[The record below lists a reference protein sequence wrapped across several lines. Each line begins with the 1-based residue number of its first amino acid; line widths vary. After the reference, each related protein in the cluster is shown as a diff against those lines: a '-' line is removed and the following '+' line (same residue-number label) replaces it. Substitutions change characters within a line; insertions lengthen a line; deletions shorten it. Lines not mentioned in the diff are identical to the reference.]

1 MLSKTLSPALADE
14 LARYREDR
22 DALILAHSYQPSW
35 VKEIADVVGDS
46 LALARSA
53 ALSSH
58 RTLVMC
64 GVRFMAETAKLLA
77 PDRRVLL
84 PTPEAGCS
92 LADAITVEDLQTWR
106 DAHPEAL
113 VVAYVN
119 TSAAVKALA
128 DICCTSANAI
138 EIVETIP
145 RDREVLMVPDFFL
158 GSWVREVTGRERL
171 SVWMGECHV
180 HAEIS
185 PQALRAKMAQHPEAE
200 VFVHP
205 ECGCSTPA
213 LWYAPELPRRPKLL
227 STSQM
232 LTRSRTTTAR
242 SVLVATEVGLLDDL
256 RRANPDVEFLAVNP
270 EARCPYMNLCTPE
283 GLVASLRE
291 GTEEIVLDPTVIEA
305 AACSVRRML
314 DPSSAP
320 WINR

>member
-1 MLSKTLSPALADE
+1 MPAAVAAE
-14 LARYREDR
+14 VAHYREIN

-35 VKEIADVVGDS
+35 VKELADVVGDS
-46 LALARSA
+46 LALARA
-53 ALSSH
+53 AAQSSQ

-77 PDRRVLL
+77 PDRTVLL

-92 LADAITVEDLQTWR
+92 LADAITPDDLQRWR
-106 DAHPEAL
+106 DAHPGAL

-128 DICCTSANAI
+128 DICCTSANAV

-145 RDREVLMVPDFFL
+145 RHREVLMVPDFFL
-158 GSWVREVTGRERL
+158 GSWVKEVTGRERL
-171 SVWMGECHV
+171 RVWMGECHV

-185 PQALRAKMAQHPEAE
+185 PQALRAKITAHPDAE

-213 LWYAPELPRRPKLL
+213 LWHSSTLPRRAQLL

-232 LTRSRTTTAR
+232 LARSRTTTAR

-256 RRANPDVEFLAVNP
+256 RRANPAVEFLPVNP

-283 GLVASLRE
+283 RLLAALRD
-291 GTEEIVLDPTVIEA
+291 GTEEIVLDPAVIDA
-305 AACSVRRML
+305 AALTVQRML

-320 WINR
+320 WVA